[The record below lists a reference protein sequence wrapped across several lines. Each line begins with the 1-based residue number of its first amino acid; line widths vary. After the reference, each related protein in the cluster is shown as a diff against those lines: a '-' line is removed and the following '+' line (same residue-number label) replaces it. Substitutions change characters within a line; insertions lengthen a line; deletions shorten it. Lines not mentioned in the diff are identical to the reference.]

1 MDEHL
6 VLTETC
12 GLQADAPASLSDRPT
27 RAAAIHR
34 QRYLA
39 ASEAMPPE
47 RADKFTVAQ
56 LAVLTI
62 IAREVRTRQGCTLST
77 ATIAARA
84 SVSPGTAQGA
94 IRLAKRLGL
103 IEVVDHRTTIVDT
116 KWSAWLRRGR
126 LRNRKQVPARLR

>member
-6 VLTETC
+6 ALTETC
-12 GLQADAPASLSDRPT
+12 GLRADAPASLSDRPT

-39 ASEAMPPE
+39 ASECVPPVLAE
-47 RADKFTVAQ
+47 KFTVAQ

-84 SVSPGTAQGA
+84 SVALGTAHGA
-94 IRLAKRLGL
+94 IRLAC
-103 IEVVDHRTTIVDT
+103 
-116 KWSAWLRRGR
+116 
-126 LRNRKQVPARLR
+126 RKLLKFTAR

>member
-12 GLQADAPASLSDRPT
+12 GLRADAPASWSDRPT

-77 ATIAARA
+77 ATIAAAGLRL
-84 SVSPGTAQGA
+84 SGNGPG
-94 IRLAKRLGL
+94 R
-103 IEVVDHRTTIVDT
+103 H
-116 KWSAWLRRGR
+116 
-126 LRNRKQVPARLR
+126 PAGQTPRPD